1 MRKLWKSAYDFK
13 TCVYKALLR
22 YIYIKVG
29 KLIIINNRQWDKYN
43 KVSKRGGGEHL
54 INLITRTTES
64 RAARAT
70 MSAQETILP
79 HSLWISSRRSS
90 MISNALALKVRFGG
104 ASCSLGPLADPSS
117 NTEASHPCIA
127 NYNNKHLIYIYI
139 SSILKL

>member
-1 MRKLWKSAYDFK
+1 MIPKRVFIGHCQDI
-13 TCVYKALLR
+13 

-79 HSLWISSRRSS
+79 HSLWISSRRAS
-90 MISNALALKVRFGG
+90 MISNALALKVWFGI
-104 ASCSLGPLADPSS
+104 ACCSLGPLADPSS

-127 NYNNKHLIYIYI
+127 NYKTNTSYIYI